1 MRDTFSN
8 TQRHALREQSQA
20 ILRAMRALYWLAK
33 EDVTTVKYDSL
44 LNFLDEVGLESVKNL
59 RVGGNATYHSHQSA
73 EGMQDA
79 IATVLKSNI
88 DKLGLGTLMFGL
100 EPTEELVHVRLPVI
114 KKGIEVYKGM
124 PRRDSA
130 VKCFE
135 V

>member
-8 TQRHALREQSQA
+8 TQCHALREQSQA

>member
-33 EDVTTVKYDSL
+33 EDITTVKYDSL

-59 RVGGNATYHSHQSA
+59 RVGGNATYHSHQSV
-73 EGMQDA
+73 EDMQDA

>member
-1 MRDTFSN
+1 
-8 TQRHALREQSQA
+8 
-20 ILRAMRALYWLAK
+20 MRALYWLAK
-33 EDVTTVKYDSL
+33 EDIMTVKYDSL

-59 RVGGNATYHSHQSA
+59 RVGGNATYHSHQSV

>member
-1 MRDTFSN
+1 
-8 TQRHALREQSQA
+8 
-20 ILRAMRALYWLAK
+20 MRALYWLAK

-114 KKGIEVYKGM
+114 KKGIEVNKGM

>member
-1 MRDTFSN
+1 M
-8 TQRHALREQSQA
+8 LP
-20 ILRAMRALYWLAK
+20 I
-33 EDVTTVKYDSL
+33 
-44 LNFLDEVGLESVKNL
+44 
-59 RVGGNATYHSHQSA
+59 SHQSA

>member
-59 RVGGNATYHSHQSA
+59 RVGGNATYHSHQSV